1 MAFQYWLLELNSAGD
16 ETDQAKK
23 KEKITLKATKLSEN
37 ILSELTFIVSG
48 CSPGIMSSMMLN
60 SLRISR
66 NSSTD
71 SFVRVSFSTSI
82 WNRCASFWMSSF
94 QEVLYEDLM
103 VVYENKDADLDYTK
117 LGSVSTNGAY
127 RNDGGV
133 RFCAFK
139 NSKRSPSIIP
149 HKHFLII
156 VLYHVCGREI

>member
-1 MAFQYWLLELNSAGD
+1 MELNSAHRSSQEEG
-16 ETDQAKK
+16 
-23 KEKITLKATKLSEN
+23 KITLKATKLSEN
-37 ILSELTFIVSG
+37 FLSELTFIVSG
-48 CSPGIMSSMMLN
+48 CSPGIMLTMTLN

-94 QEVLYEDLM
+94 QEMLCEDPM

-117 LGSVSTNGAY
+117 LVSVSTNGAY
-127 RNDGGV
+127 GNHGGV

-139 NSKRSPSIIP
+139 NSKRSPSRIP